1 MVKCEILN
9 YKQVTSDIA
18 GKVTQDHREKTTNWM
33 ITSRVKKKK
42 EVGGEIKELVKN
54 QSHLLF
60 TLFMVPLKYIITK
73 DNAINLKA

>member
-1 MVKCEILN
+1 
-9 YKQVTSDIA
+9 
-18 GKVTQDHREKTTNWM
+18 M